1 MNKFN
6 LPLRILLTT
15 VLIIGIYLLI
25 IFTNSLS
32 NMISLGISLPF
43 LVLAL
48 IKIFSGYSLSSKLF
62 KEDLL
67 SSLGTALLI
76 SILLSV
82 FFGQFEPFEPVS
94 ENQFDYVMFWSGL
107 ISLTPPLFIFL
118 LSAETLPLVLKY
130 CYKRLRSKLG

>member
-25 IFTNSLS
+25 IFTNLL
-32 NMISLGISLPF
+32 NNLVSLGISLPF
-43 LVLAL
+43 LILSL

-76 SILLSV
+76 SILLSA
-82 FFGQFEPFEPVS
+82 FFGQFQPFETVS

-107 ISLTPPLFIFL
+107 ISLTPILFIFL

-130 CYKRLRSKLG
+130 CYKRFRSKLG